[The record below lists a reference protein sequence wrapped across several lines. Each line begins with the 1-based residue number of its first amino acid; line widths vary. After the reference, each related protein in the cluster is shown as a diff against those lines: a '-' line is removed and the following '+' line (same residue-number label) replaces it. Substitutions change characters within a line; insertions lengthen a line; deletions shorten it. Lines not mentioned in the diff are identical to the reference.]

1 MLVIN
6 FCTLSTR
13 FILHNLSFILS
24 SKDCSMKKFLTFI
37 VVFVLLL
44 VMVLAAVPLLFKG
57 RIVQYVKDTANKNLT
72 ATLNFSDVDISL
84 LRNFPR
90 ATVRLT
96 NLVIINQAPFLG
108 DTLFSATTI
117 DVAAD
122 PLAYVREGIVKIY
135 SLDLDSPRIFVHAID
150 EVQKNW
156 LITKPD
162 ADAKKPTDTAS
173 MRLALKSYS
182 IKNGRFHF
190 RKDAAQRDFILD
202 NINHTGSGDFANDV
216 FTLVT
221 RTDATTTFAQG
232 GATYMDNAATKL
244 TAEIGV
250 DLKKNI
256 YTFKEN
262 ELLLNEMPIGFEG
275 FIGLPDD
282 RNDIDMEIKF
292 ATRNSDFKS
301 FLSIVPAMYSSK
313 FADLKAS
320 GSASMMG
327 SVQGV
332 YNDTTYPA
340 FTVKAQVQ
348 NGSAEHPKLPSALR
362 GVMLDAEASSPGG
375 SLDNTV
381 LIVRQLSVLFAGN
394 PFDLSLRVTTP
405 LSDPNVNAEVKGKM
419 NFADLKQFV
428 EHPRLAKISSGVLAA
443 DVKFTGMLSAVKARD
458 YARFSVSGTMGL
470 ENFVYADSTLSEK
483 IGVQSATLA
492 FTTAKA
498 TLSKCRILLGKSD
511 IQADGQLE
519 NAVGYALYD
528 SLLTGSL
535 NLTSTYFD
543 CNPWMK
549 DSPKNSANNSP
560 ASAPTTASKPVSTPR
575 DTTVSSIEFP
585 GNINFTMTAGM
596 RRVLFSNL
604 DMQEVQGKMT
614 LKEKILRFE
623 NLGLKMLGGR
633 MIASGAYNTQNPLQ
647 PKTEFNLQLAEFG
660 IQSLYQKFVTVQ
672 GFAPFVQYL
681 QGTMGAKIALQSDL
695 DGHLMPVWESFNSDG
710 GVSAKTLKLDNF
722 APFNRL
728 AETLKLDILKNP
740 TLGKFTALY
749 EIKNGRF
756 YLKPFKTKIANID
769 VSIEGSNGIDKSIDY
784 TVNLNIPTDKL
795 PTDALGALGN
805 IGGLNLAALKPKMI
819 PVTVKIGGTLE
830 NPIIQ
835 PSLAGAQNQ
844 AQQVLDAAQEEV
856 KRRAEEEVQKAQ
868 QKLKEEAD
876 KRVKEVE
883 TKAKEEADKRVK
895 EAEQK
900 AKEELRKRLPF
911 DIFGGKKDTSKH

>member
-1 MLVIN
+1 
-6 FCTLSTR
+6 
-13 FILHNLSFILS
+13 
-24 SKDCSMKKFLTFI
+24 MKKFLTI
-37 VVFVLLL
+37 LVVIVLLL
-44 VMVLAAVPLLFKG
+44 VVVLAAVPLLFKD
-57 RIVQYVKDTANKNLT
+57 RIVQYVKDTANKKIT
-72 ATLNFSDVDISL
+72 ATLNFSEVDISL
-84 LRNFPR
+84 IRNFPR
-90 ATVRLT
+90 ATVRLS
-96 NLVIINQAPFLG
+96 NLSITNQAPFLG
-108 DTLFSATTI
+108 DTLFSAKTI
-117 DVAAD
+117 DIAAD

-150 EVQKNW
+150 DNLKNW
-156 LITKPD
+156 QITKPD
-162 ADAKKPTDTAS
+162 TDEKKNTDTAS
-173 MRLALKSYS
+173 MRLALKNYS

-190 RKDAAQRDFILD
+190 RKDAAERDFILD
-202 NINHTGSGDFANDV
+202 NINHTGSGDFANDI
-216 FTLVT
+216 FTVVT

-232 GATYMDNAATKL
+232 GATYVDNAATKL

-250 DLKKNI
+250 DLKKSV

-262 ELLLNEMPIGFEG
+262 ELLLNELPLGFEG

-282 RNDIDMEIKF
+282 RDDIDMDIKF
-292 ATRNSDFKS
+292 TTRNSDFKS

-320 GSASMMG
+320 GSASMLG

-340 FTVKAQVQ
+340 FSVKAQVQ

-381 LIVRQLSVLFAGN
+381 LVVRQLSVLFAGN
-394 PFDLSLRVTTP
+394 PFDVSLRVSTP
-405 LSDPNVNAEVKGKM
+405 LSDPNVSAEVKGKM
-419 NFADLKQFV
+419 NFADLKQLV
-428 EHPRLAKISSGVLAA
+428 EHPRLAKITSGVLAA
-443 DVKFTGMLSAVKARD
+443 DVKFAGLLSAVKARD
-458 YARFSVSGTMGL
+458 YARFNVSGTMGL
-470 ENFVYADSTLSEK
+470 ENFLYADSTLPEQ

-498 TLSKCRILLGKSD
+498 TLSNCRISLGKSNM
-511 IQADGQLE
+511 QADGQLE

-535 NLTSTYFD
+535 NLASTYFD

-549 DSPKNSANNSP
+549 DSRTDSAK
-560 ASAPTTASKPVSTPR
+560 SAPKQTNAPR

-596 RRVLFSNL
+596 KRVLFSNL
-604 DMQEVQGKMT
+604 DMQDVQGKMT
-614 LKEKILRFE
+614 LRDKILRFE
-623 NLGLKMLGGR
+623 NLGVKMLGGR

-660 IQSLYQKFVTVQ
+660 IKSLYEKFVTVQ
-672 GFAPFVQYL
+672 GFAPFAQYL
-681 QGTMGAKIALQSDL
+681 QGTIGAKIALQSDL

-710 GVSAKTLKLDNF
+710 GVSANTLKLDNF
-722 APFNRL
+722 APFNKL

-740 TLGKFTALY
+740 TLGKFNALY

-769 VSIEGSNGIDKSIDY
+769 VTIEGSNGIDKSIDY
-784 TVNLNIPTDKL
+784 TVNLVIPTDKL
-795 PTDALGALGN
+795 PTEALGNLGN
-805 IGGLNLAALKPKMI
+805 IGGLNLAALKPKTI

-835 PSLAGAQNQ
+835 PSIAGVQNT

-883 TKAKEEADKRVK
+883 QKAKEEADKRVK